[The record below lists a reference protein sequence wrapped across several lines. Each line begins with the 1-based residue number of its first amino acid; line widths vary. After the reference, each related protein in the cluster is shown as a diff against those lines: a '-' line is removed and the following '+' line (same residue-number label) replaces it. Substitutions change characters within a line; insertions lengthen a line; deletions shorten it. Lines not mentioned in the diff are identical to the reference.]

1 MFRATATPGNGEL
14 TTGDNLDNT
23 TGNDQFFGEA
33 GNDRIIWNPGDGSD
47 LAEGGDGIDQLDFDG
62 ADVSE
67 NVFRER

>member
-23 TGNDQFFGEA
+23 T